1 MKYLYNN
8 NNNFPSSFSLSE
20 FLKYL
25 GEVNIEIAPK
35 KVSREKT
42 TRSDRWLHYY
52 TGLLW
57 KMFFSHFFKEN
68 TLKSWNR
75 KSSISI
81 EIRIVALRHFSISEE
96 KFTRRI
102 ENIACI
108 QNLSICIREYRS
120 HAYSEF
126 FRERERNKHVSIQ
139 HDSMDGRFPGK
150 LVGRWIPFWNSTKT
164 WRTRSL
170 DRRGNR

>member
-1 MKYLYNN
+1 
-8 NNNFPSSFSLSE
+8 
-20 FLKYL
+20 
-25 GEVNIEIAPK
+25 
-35 KVSREKT
+35 
-42 TRSDRWLHYY
+42 
-52 TGLLW
+52 
-57 KMFFSHFFKEN
+57 MFFSHFFKEN

-108 QNLSICIREYRS
+108 QNLSICIRS

-126 FRERERNKHVSIQ
+126 FRERERNKLVSIQ

-150 LVGRWIPFWNSTKT
+150 LVGR
-164 WRTRSL
+164 
-170 DRRGNR
+170 

>member
-1 MKYLYNN
+1 MKLRRKK
-8 NNNFPSSFSLSE
+8 FPE
-20 FLKYL
+20 KKQR
-25 GEVNIEIAPK
+25 EVTDDYII
-35 KVSREKT
+35 T
-42 TRSDRWLHYY
+42 LDYY
-52 TGLLW
+52 G
-57 KMFFSHFFKEN
+57 KCFFHIFFKEN

-126 FRERERNKHVSIQ
+126 FRERERNKLVSIQ

-150 LVGRWIPFWNSTKT
+150 LVGR
-164 WRTRSL
+164 
-170 DRRGNR
+170 